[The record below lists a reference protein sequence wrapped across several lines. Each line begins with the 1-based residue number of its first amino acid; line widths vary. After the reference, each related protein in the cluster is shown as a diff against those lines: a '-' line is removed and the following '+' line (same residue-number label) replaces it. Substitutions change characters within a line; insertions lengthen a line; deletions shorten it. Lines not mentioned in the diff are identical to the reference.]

1 MQQHSQAILEQALKL
16 TVQERAVVA
25 QQLIQ
30 SLDPGQEAEVEQA
43 WQEEIQQRISDL
55 DNGVATAI
63 PWEEVQRRITHGK

>member
-1 MQQHSQAILEQALKL
+1 MRQHSQAILEQALKL
-16 TVQERAVVA
+16 PVQERAAVA

-30 SLDPGQEAEVEQA
+30 SLDPVQEAEVEQA

-63 PWEEVQRRITHGK
+63 TWEEIQRRITHGK